1 MKIQS
6 VITLLFLVVFC
17 SFISGCGGGGSD
29 FQPVATQTGA
39 VVSGQLQGSVVA
51 SIPVFLLKAST
62 ASLSVKASIL
72 QETVDTPSY
81 ETITDEKGMFTFL
94 NVIPGNY
101 RLIAQSGRFLQGVK
115 DVVVNE
121 SQSLLTDLEISIS
134 PTGDIKGKLGL
145 PEGFSSVG
153 TRIFFAGTS
162 YSSFSAADGSFT
174 ISGVPEGQFDLFAD
188 SAQLGLVYLGKISPV
203 IGSIK
208 DIGTQQ
214 LAFSAPTDDFLT
226 HNTIRYGDQI
236 LTISFNEEQGYSLV
250 FIDLATGQEKRSIP
264 VQSTL
269 SSNVFIAGMNTKS
282 DLILCWWD
290 EQTERCG
297 KIALT
302 TGVFTDMGPIG
313 DLGGFQ
319 VPDKPYMYNDLLYIE
334 GGGQIGTYLYIF
346 DTVKGELIK
355 TVTIRLN

>member
-1 MKIQS
+1 MRIQS
-6 VITLLFLVVFC
+6 VITLLFLLVFC
-17 SFISGCGGGGSD
+17 SFISGCGSSGSD

-62 ASLSVKASIL
+62 ASLSLKASIL
-72 QETVDTPSY
+72 QETADTPSY
-81 ETITDEKGMFTFL
+81 ETITDEKGMFTFS

-101 RLIAQSGRFLQGVK
+101 RLIAQSGRFLQGAK
-115 DVVVNE
+115 DVVVSAN
-121 SQSLLTDLEISIS
+121 QSLLADLAISIF
-134 PTGDIKGKLGL
+134 PTGDIKGKLGF
-145 PEGFSSVG
+145 PVGFSSIG

-188 SAQLGLVYLGKISPV
+188 SAQLGLVYLGKFSPA
-203 IGSIK
+203 IGNIK

-214 LAFSAPTDDFLT
+214 VAFSASTDDFLT

-236 LTISFNEEQGYSLV
+236 LSISFNEEQGYSLV
-250 FIDLATGQEKRSIP
+250 FIDLATGQENLSVPI
-264 VQSTL
+264 QSTL
-269 SSNVFIAGMNTKS
+269 PSNSFIAGINTKS
-282 DLILCWWD
+282 DLIVSWFD
-290 EQTERCG
+290 EQAERCG
-297 KIALT
+297 KISLT
-302 TGVFTDMGPIG
+302 TGVFTDMGQIG
-313 DLGGFQ
+313 DLAGFML
-319 VPDKPYMYNDLLYIE
+319 PDKPYMYNDLLYIE
-334 GGGQIGTYLYIF
+334 GVGNAGTFLYIF

>member
-1 MKIQS
+1 MRIQS

-17 SFISGCGGGGSD
+17 SFISGCGSSGSD
-29 FQPVATQTGA
+29 FQPVVTQTGA

-81 ETITDEKGMFTFL
+81 ETVTDEKGVFTFL
-94 NVIPGNY
+94 NVTPGNY
-101 RLIAQSGRFLQGVK
+101 QLIAQSGRFLQGVK
-115 DVVVNE
+115 DIVVNE
-121 SQSLLTDLEISIS
+121 NQSLLADLEISIA
-134 PTGDIKGKLGL
+134 PTGDIKGKLEV
-145 PEGFSSVG
+145 PAGFSCVG

-162 YSSFSAADGSFT
+162 YSSFSATDGSFA

-188 SAQLGLVYLGKISPV
+188 SDLLGLVFLGKFAPE
-203 IGSIK
+203 IGKIR
-208 DIGTQQ
+208 DIGAQQ
-214 LAFSAPTDDFLT
+214 VVFSAVTGAFLT

-250 FIDLATGQEKRSIP
+250 FIDLATGQEQRSIP
-264 VQSTL
+264 VQPTL
-269 SSNVFIAGMNTKS
+269 PSNVFIAGMNTKS
-282 DLILCWWD
+282 DLILSWWD

-297 KIALT
+297 KISLT
-302 TGVFTDMGPIG
+302 SCAFTDMGPIG
-313 DLGGFQ
+313 DLGGFR

-334 GGGQIGTYLYIF
+334 GVGSTGTFLYVF
-346 DTVKGELIK
+346 DTVEGKLIR
-355 TVTIRLN
+355 TVTIRTN